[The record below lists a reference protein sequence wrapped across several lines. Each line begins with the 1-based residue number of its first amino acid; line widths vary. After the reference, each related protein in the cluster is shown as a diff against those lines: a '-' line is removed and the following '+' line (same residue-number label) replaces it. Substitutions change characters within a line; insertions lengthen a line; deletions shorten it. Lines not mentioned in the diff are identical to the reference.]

1 MSESVLSFGNLG
13 FAGANTQEW
22 DHELPP
28 VPIRRPSGW
37 WNAEKFADEQVR
49 GLVRV
54 VFSTSA
60 PRPVRQV
67 VFSAVEA
74 TTDVRSLCMRVAETL
89 ALETLGDIAVLG
101 GYPQIVR
108 DDSHNPQ
115 CAGRVEQGSN
125 SPLHQAA
132 THIRSNVWLLPAKQ
146 KHPEYSG
153 ASPMHAYLA
162 GIRRE
167 FEYSIVAAPSAEE
180 SGEAMGMAQIADGV
194 ILVLSA
200 SNTRR
205 AAARKIKERID
216 QARVR
221 LLGTVLSDREF
232 PIPAGIYRRL

>member
-1 MSESVLSFGNLG
+1 MSDSVLNFENLG
-13 FAGANTQEW
+13 FAGAAEW
-22 DHELPP
+22 ERELPP
-28 VPIRRPSGW
+28 VAIRRPSGW
-37 WNAEKFADEQVR
+37 WNTEKFADDQIR

-74 TTDVRSLCMRVAETL
+74 ATDVRGLCMRVAETL

-101 GYPQIVR
+101 GYPQIAR
-108 DDSHNPQ
+108 DDSHNP
-115 CAGRVEQGSN
+115 GPSGSVGQSSS

-132 THIRSNVWLLPAKQ
+132 THIRSNVWLLSAKQ
-146 KHPEYSG
+146 KHADYSG
-153 ASPMHAYLA
+153 ESPTHAYLA

-180 SGEAMGMAQIADGV
+180 SGEGMSMAQFADGV

-200 SNTRR
+200 QNTRR
-205 AAARKIKERID
+205 ATARKIKERLD

-232 PIPAGIYRRL
+232 PIPAAIYRRL